1 MRSRLLQLCCAAT
14 CGAWLAGCGENLSHP
29 TRDNYVGASVQ
40 PLTCVPNL
48 DGQIDA
54 SELQAAVGIPV
65 SYVVSP
71 VGQARAYDLAGHV
84 DASGHQVWDLGTD
97 YADDQLARIQAQD
110 VKGSW
115 FADSFPDGQFAA
127 PADAAGRILAVYKH
141 TDEALFALGLA
152 SAEEHPA
159 EGKTLLVYKDPVA
172 LYRFPIAVGKS
183 WSSTGR
189 VQNGLIQDLPYAG
202 VDRYDVSV
210 DASGELVLPDLTF
223 SQVLRVR
230 TTLTTTPAVGAVQ
243 VRRQVSFFFECF
255 GEVARATS
263 ALNEPNADFTNAA
276 ELRRL
281 SLESPQ

>member
-1 MRSRLLQLCCAAT
+1 MRSSFVRLCCAAT
-14 CGAWLAGCGENLSHP
+14 CGALLWGCGENLSHP
-29 TRDNYVGASVQ
+29 TRANYVGASPQ

-71 VGQARAYDLAGHV
+71 VGQPRAYDLAGHV
-84 DASGHQVWDLGTD
+84 DSSGKQVWDLGTD
-97 YADDQLARIQAQD
+97 YADDQLARIQARD
-110 VKGSW
+110 VAGAW
-115 FADSFPDGQFAA
+115 FAGSFPGGEFAA

-152 SAEEHPA
+152 SADEHPP
-159 EGKTLLVYKDPVA
+159 EGKTLLVYGAPVA
-172 LYRFPIAVGKS
+172 LYRFPLAVGKS
-183 WSSTGR
+183 WTSVGTVR
-189 VQNGLIQDLPYAG
+189 NGLVQDLPYAG
-202 VDRYDVSV
+202 QDSYQVSV
-210 DASGELVLPDLTF
+210 DASGELVLHDLTF

-243 VRRQVSFFFECF
+243 VQRQVSFFFECF

-263 ALNEPNADFTNAA
+263 APNEPNPDFTNAA